1 MLTLDLEVQRTAEA
15 ALRKVA
21 NPAQGAVVVM
31 DVNTGDLL
39 ALASAPAYN
48 PNLFV
53 DGLSHAENAWLTD
66 ENLRPQINRAT
77 QDNYAPGSIFKTIVG
92 LACLQAGLDPNATLD
107 NPGYVM
113 VGRRRINDTAP
124 AGPYD
129 FKRAIK
135 LSSNTYF
142 ISNGLSAGIERIV
155 ALGQRLHLGEKAGLN
170 TRQETTGIFPDARR
184 LTSGWSAGDTANIC
198 IGQGPMAV
206 TPLQMAV
213 MTAAIANGG
222 KVLWPRLVKAVL
234 PRSASTETP
243 RVETQEGRIRDRLD
257 VHPDHLRLLQQAML
271 ADVED
276 PDGTGRA
283 AAVDSVRICGKTG
296 TAQITDLNNRVV
308 GHTAWFISYAPYEQ
322 PRVAVVVMVEG
333 GRSGGGTCAPLARDI
348 YHVLF
353 PQTPKPVA
361 QN

>member
-1 MLTLDLEVQRTAEA
+1 
-15 ALRKVA
+15 
-21 NPAQGAVVVM
+21 
-31 DVNTGDLL
+31 
-39 ALASAPAYN
+39 
-48 PNLFV
+48 
-53 DGLSHAENAWLTD
+53 
-66 ENLRPQINRAT
+66 
-77 QDNYAPGSIFKTIVG
+77 
-92 LACLQAGLDPNATLD
+92 
-107 NPGYVM
+107 M